1 MYRTNASNPWFRLSR
16 QSKQDNCG
24 LLNVIVLQTHKHLSS
39 LFNYLATVLD
49 SMGKIPSGLT
59 DGVTTSFGEYDQ
71 CLGITSPDIVD
82 YDDRF
87 NIVGKYC
94 LVRPYLPFS
103 AIKDLE
109 NLKELNFLDEDIASV
124 LKSMIKRD
132 INTLK
137 VLLSFNLFDTKFII
151 FNLGVCIP
159 SPCTSSDLRNVLN
172 QGLLN
177 T

>member
-1 MYRTNASNPWFRLSR
+1 
-16 QSKQDNCG
+16 
-24 LLNVIVLQTHKHLSS
+24 
-39 LFNYLATVLD
+39 
-49 SMGKIPSGLT
+49 MGKIPSGLA
-59 DGVTTSFGEYDQ
+59 DGVITSFGEYDQ

-82 YDDRF
+82 YGERF

-94 LVRPYLPFS
+94 LVRPYLPLS
-103 AIKDLE
+103 AINDLE
-109 NLKELNFLDEDIASV
+109 NLEALNFLDEDLANM
-124 LKSMIKRD
+124 LKLMIKRD
-132 INTLK
+132 INLLK
-137 VLLSFNLFDTKFII
+137 VIVAYNLFDTKFTL